1 MATATATRP
10 TRPTRPTTTARPT
23 TAVPAEATGWR
34 VAPPAGTWTIDPS
47 RAVVAFSGRTSFVSP
62 TIRARFAEVGGTVEV
77 GDEHAVRV
85 DVDVTSMTTGNRA
98 YDEVISAFD
107 PFDAARHPMAVYRS
121 SAVAWTPDGAVIDGS
136 LTLRGVTRTVSLTAT
151 YDLGRGGDR
160 MLVRAGGSV
169 DREAFGVRFDVPGVG
184 KLVPRIMRLEIDVDV
199 VRL

>member
-10 TRPTRPTTTARPT
+10 TRQTPAARPT

-34 VAPPAGTWTIDPS
+34 VAPPAGTWAIDPS
-47 RAVVAFSGRTSFVSP
+47 RAVVAFAGRTSFVSP

>member
-10 TRPTRPTTTARPT
+10 TRQTPAARPT

-85 DVDVTSMTTGNRA
+85 DVDVTSMATGNRA
-98 YDEVISAFD
+98 YDEVISTFD

>member
-10 TRPTRPTTTARPT
+10 TRPTRPSA
-23 TAVPAEATGWR
+23 AVPTEATGWR
-34 VAPPAGTWTIDPS
+34 VAPPAGTWAIDPS

>member
-1 MATATATRP
+1 MATATA
-10 TRPTRPTTTARPT
+10 ARPT
-23 TAVPAEATGWR
+23 STRPSTSEAAPAGWR
-34 VAPPAGTWTIDPS
+34 VAPPAGTWAIDPT
-47 RAVVAFSGRTSFVSP
+47 RAVVAFAGRTSFVAP

-151 YDLGRGGDR
+151 YDLGRNGDR
-160 MLVRAGGSV
+160 MLVRAGGSI

>member
-10 TRPTRPTTTARPT
+10 TRPTRVTAAPRD
-23 TAVPAEATGWR
+23 AATGWR
-34 VAPPAGTWTIDPS
+34 VAPPSGTWAIDPS
-47 RAVVAFSGRTSFVSP
+47 RAVVAFSGRTSFVAP

-160 MLVRAGGSV
+160 MLVRAGGSI

>member
-10 TRPTRPTTTARPT
+10 TSQPRPAAAQQDP
-23 TAVPAEATGWR
+23 ATGWR

-47 RAVVAFSGRTSFVSP
+47 RAVVAFSGRTSFVAP

-151 YDLGRGGDR
+151 YDLGRCGDR
-160 MLVRAGGSV
+160 MLVRAGGSI
-169 DREAFGVRFDVPGVG
+169 DREAFGVRFDVPGIG

>member
-1 MATATATRP
+1 MATATAPRP
-10 TRPTRPTTTARPT
+10 TRPTRPTT
-23 TAVPAEATGWR
+23 AVQTEATGWR
-34 VAPPAGTWTIDPS
+34 VAPPAGTWAIDPS

-62 TIRARFAEVGGTVEV
+62 TIRARFPEVGGTVEV

-107 PFDAARHPMAVYRS
+107 PFDAARHPVAVYRS

>member
-1 MATATATRP
+1 MATATATQTPSGLSALP
-10 TRPTRPTTTARPT
+10 T
-23 TAVPAEATGWR
+23 WR

-77 GDEHAVRV
+77 GDEHSVRV

-107 PFDAARHPMAVYRS
+107 PFDSGHHPMDVYRS

-160 MLVRAGGSV
+160 MLVRAGGSI

-184 KLVPRIMRLEIDVDV
+184 RLVPRIMRLEIDVDV
-199 VRL
+199 VRG